1 MENEPIQACLD
12 LLEQARHLSLED
24 ERRRL
29 LEQAASD
36 LVRDGRRRRRAARRA
51 VRAAADAELLADTVT
66 RAPDRIMDTA
76 LSADTRHRAGL
87 SVHEYVQGHSGPGGV
102 TRRTPGRVPD
112 GDEPP
117 RLLNRPQRCYVCKN
131 HYRLVHHFYGQLCPG
146 CADENLAR
154 RTARTDLTGRR
165 ALLTGGRVKIGFHVA
180 LMLLRDGAELT
191 VTTRFP
197 QDAANRFAAAPGAAD
212 WWHRLRIAALDLR
225 DPRQVLALTD
235 HLLDE
240 AAPLDILVNN
250 AAQTLH
256 RSPRA
261 YRALAAA
268 EAAAVATAQPATA
281 PEIWTAP
288 GFAVPG
294 SHTAAL
300 PLTAELA
307 SRARVSGALAG
318 VRRGA
323 EGALAP
329 TTEPTTEPAPTP
341 APASDLQERTDEAG
355 LLQETGSSNS
365 WTLRL
370 GQVEP
375 AELLEVQLVNAVAP
389 FLLADRLLPLLEA
402 SPHARR
408 YLINVSAVEGQF
420 DVRNKTSGHPHTNM
434 AKAALNMLTRTSAA
448 DLAARGIHT
457 CSVDTGWVT
466 DEKPLP
472 ARERHAATGWR
483 PPLDV
488 IDGAARIYHPI
499 VQGQAGSP
507 IHGVLLKD
515 YRDVAW

>member
-1 MENEPIQACLD
+1 MENEAAIRACLD
-12 LLEQARHLSLED
+12 LLDQAHQLPLDD

-51 VRAAADAELLADTVT
+51 VRAAADAKLVAATAT
-66 RAPDRIMDTA
+66 GAPDRIMDAA
-76 LSADTRHRAGL
+76 LSAEAPHRAGL
-87 SVHEYVQGHSGPGGV
+87 SVQDCAQGLGGPGAV
-102 TRRTPGRVPD
+102 TRRPPDRLPDDEGSPG
-112 GDEPP
+112 
-117 RLLNRPQRCYVCKN
+117 LLNRPQRCYVCKN
-131 HYRLVHHFYGQLCPG
+131 HYRQLHHFYGQLCPG
-146 CADENLAR
+146 CADENFTR

-165 ALLTGGRVKIGFHVA
+165 ALLTGGRVKIGFHMA

-197 QDAANRFAAAPGAAD
+197 QDAAGRFAAAAGAAD
-212 WWHRLRIAALDLR
+212 WWHRLRIVALDLR

-235 HLLDE
+235 HLLDR

-261 YRALAAA
+261 YRALVAA
-268 EAAAVATAQPATA
+268 EAGLGAARPSTT

-288 GFAVPG
+288 GFTVPG
-294 SHTAAL
+294 SSAAAL

-307 SRARVSGALAG
+307 ARPRLSPAVAHSRSEDEGAALAVDPDPG
-318 VRRGA
+318 PGPDPDP
-323 EGALAP
+323 E
-329 TTEPTTEPAPTP
+329 
-341 APASDLQERTDEAG
+341 LQERTDEAG
-355 LLQETGSSNS
+355 LLPETGADNS

-402 SPHARR
+402 SPHPSR

-420 DVRNKTSGHPHTNM
+420 AARNKTAGHPHTNM
-434 AKAALNMLTRTSAA
+434 AKAALNMLTRTSAT
-448 DLAARGIHT
+448 DLARRGIHT

-466 DEKPLP
+466 DEKPLA

-515 YRDVAW
+515 YRHVAW

>member
-1 MENEPIQACLD
+1 MENEAAIRACLD
-12 LLEQARHLSLED
+12 LLDQARDLPLED

-51 VRAAADAELLADTVT
+51 VRAVADAKLVAATAT
-66 RAPDRIMDTA
+66 GAPDRIMDAA
-76 LSADTRHRAGL
+76 LSAEAPHRSGL
-87 SVHEYVQGHSGPGGV
+87 SVQDYVQGHGGPGAV
-102 TRRTPGRVPD
+102 TRRPPERVPD
-112 GDEPP
+112 HDGSPG
-117 RLLNRPQRCYVCKN
+117 LLGRPQRCYVCKN
-131 HYRLVHHFYGQLCPG
+131 HYRQVHHFYGQLCPG
-146 CADENLAR
+146 CADENFTR

-165 ALLTGGRVKIGFHVA
+165 ALLTGGRVKIGFHMA

-197 QDAANRFAAAPGAAD
+197 QDAAARFAAAPGAAD

-235 HLLDE
+235 HLLGR

-261 YRALAAA
+261 YRALVAA
-268 EAAAVATAQPATA
+268 EAGAGAAGASIT

-288 GFAVPG
+288 GFTVPG
-294 SHTAAL
+294 SHAAAL

-307 SRARVSGALAG
+307 ARPRVSPAVAHS
-318 VRRGA
+318 RSA
-323 EGALAP
+323 DEGALAA
-329 TTEPTTEPAPTP
+329 EPK
-341 APASDLQERTDEAG
+341 SDPDPDRDPQERTDEAG
-355 LLQETGSSNS
+355 LLQETGTSNS

-402 SPHARR
+402 SPHPSR

-420 DVRNKTSGHPHTNM
+420 AARNKTAGHPHTNM
-434 AKAALNMLTRTSAA
+434 AKAALNMLTRTSAT
-448 DLAARGIHT
+448 DLARRGIHT

-515 YRDVAW
+515 YRHVAW